1 MKSASVIV
9 LASPSSQERIRGI
22 ARYAKAAGWNLTLE
36 SQLSHCPEDWR
47 GDGALVTLKAGSA
60 VLGFARQLKRRG
72 IPVVNL
78 SSAHLRNGIPAV
90 VGDNREI
97 GSAAAHHFFDRSF
110 RHLAWFSANWDT
122 IQRER
127 YRAFADEWA
136 RLAPALD
143 TPAQLVWRTSSTA
156 ANRNKWSEMSRWLAS
171 EIARLPKPLGIFA
184 YSDYDASRVLG
195 ICREHGID
203 VPREVSILGV
213 DNNPIICENQQIALS
228 SVNHDLERV
237 GYEGAALLDRL
248 MQGEAAPE
256 SPVLIPPRGVTTRQ
270 STDTAAVS
278 DPILR
283 RAVEIIDRDYA
294 KPLGAAQIADRIGIA
309 RVKLDR
315 LFAAEFG
322 TSVGA
327 KILNIRLSA
336 ARRLLLGSDLTLLE
350 IATQSGFCNAGYLA
364 NTFRRETGL
373 TPGEF
378 RRQHLAN
385 VPLVINRTS
394 RGRTR
399 MTEQKR

>member
-1 MKSASVIV
+1 MIRLLP
-9 LASPSSQERIRGI
+9 LALFALLCGI
-22 ARYAKAAGWNLTLE
+22 AAA
-36 SQLSHCPEDWR
+36 Q
-47 GDGALVTLKAGSA
+47 
-60 VLGFARQLKRRG
+60 
-72 IPVVNL
+72 
-78 SSAHLRNGIPAV
+78 
-90 VGDNREI
+90 
-97 GSAAAHHFFDRSF
+97 HFFDRSF
-110 RHLAWFSANWDT
+110 RHVAWFSTNWDG

-127 YRAFADEWA
+127 SAAFADEWTRLVPTFDAPA
-136 RLAPALD
+136 RL
-143 TPAQLVWRTSSTA
+143 VWSRNSTA
-156 ANRNKWSEMSRWLAS
+156 ANRNNWSDMSRWLTA
-171 EIARLPKPLGIFA
+171 ELARLPKPLGIFA

-294 KPLGAAQIADRIGIA
+294 KPLGAAQIADRIGVA

-315 LFAAEFG
+315 LFTSEFG

-327 KILNIRLSA
+327 KILSIRLSA
-336 ARRLLLGSDLTLLE
+336 ARRLLLDSDLTLSQ

-373 TPGEF
+373 TPGDF
-378 RRQHLAN
+378 RRRHLTPSPWKSSGLHEAELEWPSKN
-385 VPLVINRTS
+385 GESGPAVKS
-394 RGRTR
+394 RPTR
-399 MTEQKR
+399 PPTFCRMS